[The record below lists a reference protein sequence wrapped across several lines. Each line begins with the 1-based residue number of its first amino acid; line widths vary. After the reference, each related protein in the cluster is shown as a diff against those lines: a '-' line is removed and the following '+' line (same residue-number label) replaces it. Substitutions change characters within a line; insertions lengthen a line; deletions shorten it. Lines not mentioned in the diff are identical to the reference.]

1 LKLEKAFDL
10 VTPNATD
17 EERKE
22 FLRRR
27 EGIDVG
33 CVGSS
38 VDTGSEE
45 QLAALAELLIDEP
58 DLGVAE
64 LQEEPEQ
71 QEKKRRKVERMARPK
86 ATRDRNPRGP
96 GGSGPG
102 TVCPGGG
109 AGPGGS
115 TEGGGPA
122 PKSPPPKAPP
132 PTPPLPKSPAPGPL
146 TPPAPPPAKEPP
158 VRNDGLAAQFPYGY
172 PQQRYL
178 KDLRKGLI
186 FPSAIR
192 KKYSADAT
200 PAYVSKSFVSS
211 DCASGENVLA
221 ACLGHAAGNPKA
233 YIP

>member
-1 LKLEKAFDL
+1 MEKAFDL
-10 VTPNATD
+10 ITPNATD

-109 AGPGGS
+109 AGPGGP

-122 PKSPPPKAPP
+122 PKSPPPKSPP
-132 PTPPLPKSPAPGPL
+132 P
-146 TPPAPPPAKEPP
+146 
-158 VRNDGLAAQFPYGY
+158 
-172 PQQRYL
+172 
-178 KDLRKGLI
+178 
-186 FPSAIR
+186 
-192 KKYSADAT
+192 
-200 PAYVSKSFVSS
+200 
-211 DCASGENVLA
+211 
-221 ACLGHAAGNPKA
+221 
-233 YIP
+233 